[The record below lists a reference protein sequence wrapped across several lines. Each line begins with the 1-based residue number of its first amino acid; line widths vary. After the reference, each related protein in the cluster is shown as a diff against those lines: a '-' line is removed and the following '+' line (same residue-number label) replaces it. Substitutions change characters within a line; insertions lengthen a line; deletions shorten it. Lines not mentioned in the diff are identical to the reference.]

1 MIERVRKNILDLI
14 IQILDVDKCVDFI
27 TRG

>member
-14 IQILDVDKCVDFI
+14 IQILDVNKCVDFI

>member
-14 IQILDVDKCVDFI
+14 IQILDADKCVDFI
-27 TRG
+27 TWG